1 MARAERRSASHPTA
15 GAAVYTHFTTAGSP
29 LNVIWASFPAVG
41 SDTFAPPLLDAPPE
55 SDQLADY
62 DREHF
67 ATYLFLLD
75 WSAAMVI
82 GTAKSIT
89 FSV

>member
-1 MARAERRSASHPTA
+1 MTLS
-15 GAAVYTHFTTAGSP
+15 
-29 LNVIWASFPAVG
+29 L
-41 SDTFAPPLLDAPPE
+41 PPLLDAPPE

-75 WSAAMVI
+75 WSAGMVI

-89 FSV
+89 FAAPMIGIDAHGLPDASQWRLTTHPSSALWANAPAVTS